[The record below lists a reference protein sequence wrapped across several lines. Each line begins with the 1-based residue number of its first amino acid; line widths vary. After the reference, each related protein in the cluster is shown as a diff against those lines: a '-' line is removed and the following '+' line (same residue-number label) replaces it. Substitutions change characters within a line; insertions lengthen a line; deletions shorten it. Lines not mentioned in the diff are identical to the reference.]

1 MHNLSAYVTDLLVEY
16 NFVDA
21 DKREVCKYGLENLII
36 SFLEIAGILMLS
48 LAFDNFGYTLIFT
61 ATLIILRRYTGGYH
75 ANTKS
80 GCFAVLITSYLI
92 FMIIQKNMP
101 DSLISLFG
109 IIVLIFSDCI
119 VLRYAPIIH
128 SNKNVT
134 AKEKSVYRKFSIV
147 LTSIFNAIVI
157 IGLVLNSHSNGVL
170 SVIVG
175 LMIVARSMFV
185 AVLKKGGEKNSL
197 TKRYH

>member
-16 NFVDA
+16 NYVDA
-21 DKREVCKYGLENLII
+21 DKREICKYGLENFII

-48 LAFDNFGYTLIFT
+48 LAFDNFGYTLIFI

-80 GCFAVLITSYLI
+80 GCYAVLITSYLV
-92 FMIIQKNMP
+92 FMIIQKNIP
-101 DSLISLFG
+101 DNLILLFG
-109 IIVLIFSDCI
+109 MIVLIFSDCM

-134 AKEKSVYRKFSIV
+134 VKEKSVYRKFSIV
-147 LTSIFNAIVI
+147 LTSIFNFIVI
-157 IGLVLNSHSNGVL
+157 IGLIINMYSKIIL
-170 SVIVG
+170 SIITG
-175 LMIVARSMFV
+175 LMIVSMSMLI
-185 AVLKKGGEKNSL
+185 AVLEKGGEKNE
-197 TKRYH
+197 KGC

>member
-21 DKREVCKYGLENLII
+21 DKREICKYGLENLII
-36 SFLEIAGILMLS
+36 SFFEIAGILMLS
-48 LAFDNFGYTLIFT
+48 LAFDNFGYTLIFI

-109 IIVLIFSDCI
+109 IIVLIFSDCM

-134 AKEKSVYRKFSIV
+134 TKEKSVYRKFSIV
-147 LTSIFNAIVI
+147 ITSIFNVIVI
-157 IGLVLNSHSNGVL
+157 IGLIINMYSKIVL
-170 SVIVG
+170 SIITG
-175 LMIVARSMFV
+175 LMIVSLSMLI
-185 AVLKKGGEKNSL
+185 AVLEKGGEKGC
-197 TKRYH
+197 